1 MPDLKGGLPD
11 GDSSPIDGPNSTG
24 ERNIMTATMGAMHS
38 CKIEG
43 GVALVTL
50 NHPPVNAL
58 TPELLA
64 ELAGTFDSLAMDDAV
79 KILVL
84 TGAGRFFA
92 AGADIRVLASI
103 PSSVEGEA
111 MASHGQTLLNKIE
124 ALEKPVIAAINGA
137 CLGGGLE
144 LAMCCHIRLAA
155 EGARLGLP
163 EINLGI
169 MPGFG
174 GTQRLPRLIG
184 QSKAME
190 LILTGEPISARDAL
204 NLGLVSQVVPADDLL
219 RQAQGLAHKISA
231 KSQVALRACLHAIRR
246 GSELD
251 LSEGLDLEAKLFG
264 KLCDTED
271 RKEGTAA
278 FLEKRQPRFKNC

>member
-1 MPDLKGGLPD
+1 M
-11 GDSSPIDGPNSTG
+11 
-24 ERNIMTATMGAMHS
+24 ATTTVPMHS
-38 CKIEG
+38 CKIEE

-64 ELAGTFDSLAMDDAV
+64 ELDSTFDSLATDDVV
-79 KILVL
+79 KIVVL
-84 TGAGRFFA
+84 TGAGRFFV

-103 PSSVEGEA
+103 PSSAEGEA
-111 MASHGQTLLNKIE
+111 VARHGQTILNKIE
-124 ALEKPVIAAINGA
+124 AFEKPVIAAINGA

-144 LAMCCHIRLAA
+144 LAMCCHIRLAV

-190 LILTGEPISARDAL
+190 LILTGEPVSAREAM
-204 NLGLVSQVVPADDLL
+204 NLGLVSQVVSAEDLL
-219 RQAQGLAHKISA
+219 RQAQGLARKMA
-231 KSQVALRACLHAIRR
+231 MKSQVALRTSLRAIRD
-246 GSELD
+246 GTK
-251 LSEGLDLEAKLFG
+251 LSLLHGLGLEARLFG
-264 KLCDTED
+264 ELCDTED
-271 RKEGTAA
+271 RKEGAAA
-278 FLEKRQPRFKNC
+278 FLEKRQPRFKNR